1 VLAALL
7 PPTAVLFLGYVLMWV
22 FKGLSAMNWRR
33 GLFRLRLVLS
43 LCWTVPVV
51 VLERDDLTSR
61 VVTKDLTKWSDEA
74 LLKAHRGDTLSLS
87 DYPADWPRRL
97 AVGGIIIGP
106 PSLRSYSATS
116 CCG

>member
-51 VLERDDLTSR
+51 FWSGTTSPHA
-61 VVTKDLTKWSDEA
+61 W
-74 LLKAHRGDTLSLS
+74 
-87 DYPADWPRRL
+87 
-97 AVGGIIIGP
+97 
-106 PSLRSYSATS
+106 
-116 CCG
+116 